1 MIVAKPDL
9 FTYIEGILGAV
20 VYLIGLAGSYYRFG
34 KYERKGKLDAA
45 FLVCIQ
51 CGGALL
57 TVSLINVLKYSFV
70 PTLHANIVRALY
82 YSGTLVASTVFFTK
96 NFESG
101 KRSCLLATYF
111 TWGAMAFAFAE
122 ALVFYL
128 DLPYGAAIFSCVGL
142 LMFVYF
148 KIPQQP
154 QIVGMLSGIVIMLL
168 PILPKLSGDG
178 LNLDKLN
185 AKREIAVRSLLE
197 KDSLGQEKHNLQEVV
212 DAQPLSGDDRF

>member
-1 MIVAKPDL
+1 MIFEKPDL
-9 FTYIEGILGAV
+9 FTYIESILGAV
-20 VYLIGLAGSYYRFG
+20 VYIVGLAGSYYRFG

-70 PTLHANIVRALY
+70 PTMHANFVRALY
-82 YSGTLVASTVFFTK
+82 YSGTLIASTVFFTK

-101 KRSCLLATYF
+101 KRSCLLATYL

-142 LMFVYF
+142 LMFCYF

-154 QIVGMLSGIVIMLL
+154 QIVGMLSGLVIMLL
-168 PILPKLSGDG
+168 PVLPKLSGDE
-178 LNLDKLN
+178 LNFDKLN
-185 AKREIAVRSLLE
+185 MKREIAIKSLLE
-197 KDSLGQEKHNLQEVV
+197 KDSLGQEKHNFQEVV
-212 DAQPLSGDDRF
+212 DIQPLSSDDRF

>member
-1 MIVAKPDL
+1 MIVAKPNI
-9 FTYIEGILGAV
+9 FTYVESILGAV

-34 KYERKGKLDAA
+34 QHERKGKLDAA

-57 TVSLINVLKYSFV
+57 TVNMINLLKYSFV
-70 PTLHANIVRALY
+70 PTLHANFVRALY

-96 NFESG
+96 KFEDG
-101 KRSCLLATYF
+101 KRSCLLATYC
-111 TWGAMAFAFAE
+111 TWSAMAFVFAE

-142 LMFVYF
+142 LMFCYF
-148 KIPQQP
+148 RIPQHP

-168 PILPKLSGDG
+168 PILPKFSGDG
-178 LNLDKLN
+178 LNFDKLN
-185 AKREIAVRSLLE
+185 TKREIAVKSLLE
-197 KDSLGQEKHNLQEVV
+197 KDSSIQEKHNLQEIV
-212 DAQPLSGDDRF
+212 DAQ

>member
-1 MIVAKPDL
+1 MIIAKPDL
-9 FTYIEGILGAV
+9 FTYVESILGAV
-20 VYLIGLAGSYYRFG
+20 VYLLGLAGSYFRFG
-34 KYERKGKLDAA
+34 KYERKGKFDAA

-57 TVSLINVLKYSFV
+57 TVSLISVLKYSFV
-70 PTLHANIVRALY
+70 PTMHADFVRALY

-101 KRSCLLATYF
+101 RRVCLLATYF
-111 TWGAMAFAFAE
+111 TWGAMACAFAE

-142 LMFVYF
+142 LMFCYF

-154 QIVGMLSGIVIMLL
+154 QIAGMLFGIGIMLT
-168 PILPKLSGDG
+168 PILPKLSEEGFNFG
-178 LNLDKLN
+178 KLN
-185 AKREIAVRSLLE
+185 AKREVAINNLLK
-197 KDSLGQEKHNLQEVV
+197 KDVLSQKREDLQEVV
-212 DAQPLSGDDRF
+212 DTQPLPGNDRF